1 MGVADAHAANVGEAV
16 PFIGHCATVPQ
27 EQRERHPVP
36 CNASRGLIREWDSRR
51 RDLTT
56 AHINRIGTAVP
67 PNDVH
72 AAFVNFVQHF
82 ITERREAAIFKRM
95 VGRSAIDHR
104 YSFFVPVENP
114 DGFEAD
120 TEGFYTPDAFP
131 GTAARMDRFAKTAP
145 GLAMQAIDALN
156 LDGERERITHL
167 VVASCTG
174 FIAPG
179 IDQLIVK
186 AAGLDPG
193 VERTGVG
200 FMGCYA
206 AVNSLRLAHHF
217 VRSEPSARVLVV
229 NLELCTLHFQQTA
242 NLEQLLSMLLFGD
255 GCAAT
260 LVTAD
265 ETGLALRDFRATTIE
280 DSGGSITWNVG
291 DQGFDMHLSGEV
303 PGKIAR
309 ALKHEYE
316 RNDDKGLL
324 RGTRPADYPLW
335 AVHAGGRTILDAVE
349 TGFDLAPGKLDW
361 SRGVLRDFGN
371 MSSAT
376 LMFVLDRI
384 LKGVGTTVEH
394 AADGFGVAFGPGL
407 AAESFRF
414 RTV

>member
-1 MGVADAHAANVGEAV
+1 MA
-16 PFIGHCATVPQ
+16 Q
-27 EQRERHPVP
+27 
-36 CNASRGLIREWDSRR
+36 
-51 RDLTT
+51 

-67 PNDVH
+67 DHDVH
-72 AAFVNFVQHF
+72 DAFVRFVGHF
-82 ITERREAAIFKRM
+82 ITERRDKAIFKRM
-95 VGRSAIDHR
+95 ESRSGIAHR
-104 YSFFVPVENP
+104 YSYFEPVENP
-114 DGFEAD
+114 DGFVAD
-120 TEGFYTPDAFP
+120 TEGFYTPGEFP
-131 GTAARMDRFAKTAP
+131 STAARMARFEKTAP

-167 VVASCTG
+167 IVASCTG
-174 FIAPG
+174 HIAPG
-179 IDQLIVK
+179 VDQLIVK
-186 AAGLDPG
+186 LAGLDPS
-193 VERTGVG
+193 VERTAVG

-242 NLEQLLSMLLFGD
+242 DLERLLSMLLFGD
-255 GCAAT
+255 GCTAA

-265 ETGLALRDFRATTIE
+265 ESGIALKDFRAATIE
-280 DSGGSITWNVG
+280 DSGEAITWRIG

-309 ALKHEYE
+309 ALKFENE
-316 RNDDKGLL
+316 RNDDGGLL
-324 RGTRPADYPLW
+324 RGQRPADFDLW

-349 TGFDLAPGKLDW
+349 TGFELAAGKLDW
-361 SRGVLRDFGN
+361 SRSVLRDFGN

-384 LKGVGTTVEH
+384 MRGTTE

-414 RTV
+414 RRLAA

>member
-1 MGVADAHAANVGEAV
+1 MA
-16 PFIGHCATVPQ
+16 Q
-27 EQRERHPVP
+27 
-36 CNASRGLIREWDSRR
+36 
-51 RDLTT
+51 

-67 PNDVH
+67 GHDVH
-72 AAFVNFVQHF
+72 DAFVRFVGGM
-82 ITERREAAIFKRM
+82 ITERRDKALFKRM
-95 VGRSAIDHR
+95 ESRSGIAHR
-104 YSFFVPVENP
+104 YSFFEPVENP
-114 DGFEAD
+114 DGFVAD
-120 TEGFYTPDAFP
+120 KEGFYTPGAFP
-131 GTAARMDRFAKTAP
+131 STAKRMARFEATAP
-145 GLAMQAIDALN
+145 GLAMAALDALG

-174 FIAPG
+174 HLAPG

-193 VERTGVG
+193 VERTAVG

-217 VRSEPSARVLVV
+217 VRSEPGARVLVV
-229 NLELCTLHFQQTA
+229 NLELCSLHFQQTQD
-242 NLEQLLSMLLFGD
+242 LERLLSMLLFGD
-255 GCAAT
+255 GCSAT

-265 ETGLALRDFRATTIE
+265 ETGIALNDFRAATIE
-280 DSGGSITWNVG
+280 DSGEAITWRIG

-309 ALKHEYE
+309 ALKHENE
-316 RNDDKGLL
+316 RNDDAGLL
-324 RGTRPADYPLW
+324 RGTRPADYDLW

-349 TGFDLAPGKLDW
+349 TGFELAADKLDW

-384 LKGVGTTVEH
+384 MRGTSQ
-394 AADGFGVAFGPGL
+394 AADGFAVAFGPGL

-414 RTV
+414 RRLAA